1 MVTGRKQETVMADI
15 KAQLTEGMR
24 EGTFKDE
31 IAFFG
36 GSFTCLPIE
45 QQEEILALAQPYIR
59 QGLVKGIRLS
69 TRPDYIYPEI
79 LELLKRNG
87 VTTIELGI
95 QSTDDEVLKAS
106 GRGHTSRDIFKAA
119 RLVREYGFVLGL
131 QMMIGLPRDTF
142 EKSCQTA
149 SDIVDMKA
157 DLVRIYPTLVLH
169 NSPLEMLYKSG
180 EYSPLA
186 IDEAV
191 RQVSRL
197 KMLFEYHNIK
207 VIRTGLQ
214 ANEGLDSGEGYLAG
228 PYHPAFGEL
237 VDSNIYYLWLDY
249 FIHSHVDQSAKSI
262 AFLVH
267 PSRLSKAIGQKK
279 SNLHRLAA
287 VYPDLQIS
295 IRPSLDVDSQ
305 EIQGVWKT
313 ESGSETVNK
322 MSRMAFLAAGIR

>member
-1 MVTGRKQETVMADI
+1 MSNKIVPVFIPMLGCPHQCIFCNQHMVTGRKQETVMADI

-24 EGTFKDE
+24 EGTSKDE

-149 SDIVDMKA
+149 QSDK
-157 DLVRIYPTLVLH
+157 LLY
-169 NSPLEMLYKSG
+169 NSLIPPCCSG
-180 EYSPLA
+180 IPGA
-186 IDEAV
+186 
-191 RQVSRL
+191 
-197 KMLFEYHNIK
+197 
-207 VIRTGLQ
+207 
-214 ANEGLDSGEGYLAG
+214 
-228 PYHPAFGEL
+228 PA
-237 VDSNIYYLWLDY
+237 
-249 FIHSHVDQSAKSI
+249 K
-262 AFLVH
+262 
-267 PSRLSKAIGQKK
+267 
-279 SNLHRLAA
+279 
-287 VYPDLQIS
+287 
-295 IRPSLDVDSQ
+295 
-305 EIQGVWKT
+305 
-313 ESGSETVNK
+313 
-322 MSRMAFLAAGIR
+322 